1 MADGRSVAVSSI
13 SGSFRVRRRTQPRA
27 GSAISGARAVCALT
41 GVRGRAIRP
50 APHPSRSLVHLPA
63 GYFVKMKYFQEPLVF
78 EFTESPEV
86 PFTYEAR
93 TRIR

>member
-1 MADGRSVAVSSI
+1 MSAHPRVPGGGSGYGCGAGRSARPRTRAAHAWGSPL
-13 SGSFRVRRRTQPRA
+13 SGY
-27 GSAISGARAVCALT
+27 L
-41 GVRGRAIRP
+41 
-50 APHPSRSLVHLPA
+50 
-63 GYFVKMKYFQEPLVF
+63 VKMKYCHAPCVV